1 MSPVGAVLLAIYCA
15 AALFVTLYALAQ
27 VDLLR
32 RWWRHRAPVP
42 AGPLPEPL
50 PKVTVQLPL
59 YNEEAVARRLL
70 RNIRALDWPRDRL
83 RVQVLD
89 DSTDGTVAIVR
100 EEVARLRAQGLDVV
114 HVRRP
119 DREGFKAG
127 ALAHGLAQ
135 DDAELVAIFDAD
147 FLPRPDFLKQAISR
161 MGPEHGLVQC
171 RWSFL
176 NEQASLLARVQAFHL
191 DLHFALEQHAR
202 CHGGLLMGFNG
213 TAGVWR
219 RACIGAAGGWDGDTL
234 TEDLDLSF
242 RAQLAGWP
250 LQFVD
255 AVDAP
260 SELPL
265 HMAAIRSQQ
274 HRWMKGG
281 AQVAA
286 KLLPTLWRSEQ
297 RLARKL
303 QGTAHLMGSSVFVAV
318 LVLCTCLP
326 LVPPLR
332 VADPVFAKALLAP
345 SVGLGFSLLTLVAVY
360 TAGCSRRAGDQLW
373 PGLRRALTTLP
384 LLLAFCNGLSLHNSR
399 AVLQGFFGGTGTFV
413 RTPKAGDAG
422 GLVGWSLA
430 WESIWLGEA
439 AMLAW
444 SLVGVAW
451 ALRVG
456 DPVGALF
463 LSVQTAGFASVLG
476 WSLAHA
482 AHIEARPAP
491 TLVEGED

>member
-1 MSPVGAVLLAIYCA
+1 MSPVGALLLAIYGG
-15 AALFVTLYALAQ
+15 AALFVTLYAVAQ

-32 RWWRHRAPVP
+32 RWWAHREPVAP
-42 AGPLPEPL
+42 GPLPEPR
-50 PKVTVQLPL
+50 PRVTVQLPL

-70 RNIRALDWPRDRL
+70 RNIAALDWPRDRL
-83 RVQVLD
+83 QVQVLD

-100 EEVARLRAQGLDVV
+100 DEVARLRAQGLDIV

-119 DREGFKAG
+119 SREGFKAG
-127 ALAHGLAQ
+127 ALAHGLETATG
-135 DDAELVAIFDAD
+135 ELVAIFDAD
-147 FLPRPDFLKQAISR
+147 FLPRPDFLVQAVSR

-176 NEQASLLARVQAFHL
+176 NADASLLARVQAFHL

-219 RACIGAAGGWDGDTL
+219 RACIDAAGGWEGDTL

-255 AVDAP
+255 VVDAP

-265 HMAAIRSQQ
+265 HMSAIRSQQ

-286 KLLPTLWRSEQ
+286 KLLPTLWRSD
-297 RLARKL
+297 RPLAAKL
-303 QGTAHLMGSSVFVAV
+303 QGTAHLLGSSIFVAV

-332 VADPVFAKALLAP
+332 VADPIFAEALLLP
-345 SVGLGFSLLTLVAVY
+345 SVGLVFSLFMLVAVY
-360 TAGCSRRAGDQLW
+360 TAGCARRAGGRLGA
-373 PGLRRALTTLP
+373 GLRRALGTLP

-399 AVLQGFFGGTGTFV
+399 AVLQGWFGGTGTFV

-422 GLVGWSLA
+422 GLVGWAAS
-430 WESIWLGEA
+430 WEPTWLGEA

-444 SLVGVAW
+444 SLVGVVW
-451 ALRVG
+451 ALSVG
-456 DPVGALF
+456 DPVGVGF
-463 LSVQTAGFASVLG
+463 LSLQTLGFAAVLG
-476 WSLAHA
+476 VSLSHA
-482 AHIEARPAP
+482 ARLSASPAP
-491 TLVEGED
+491 ALLEGED